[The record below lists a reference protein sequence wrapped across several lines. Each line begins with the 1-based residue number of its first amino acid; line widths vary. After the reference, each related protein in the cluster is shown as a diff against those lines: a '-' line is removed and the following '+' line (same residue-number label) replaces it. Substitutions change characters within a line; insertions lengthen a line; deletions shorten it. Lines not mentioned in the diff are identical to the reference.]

1 MAVDQS
7 LVVFGNYSQIPIYK
21 KYLLFGLLETVGGRL
36 LIVDF
41 LYERFKNDTKTN
53 CVRTI

>member
-41 LYERFKNDTKTN
+41 LNSQERLLRSPP
-53 CVRTI
+53 VY